1 VREVSFLSHSHDLV
15 IFSVYILIL
24 CCLFGSGKRGDMK
37 GKWLSLMQKGRK
49 KKEKIIIY
57 DLKNNLSR
65 KIERK
70 NITKT

>member
-1 VREVSFLSHSHDLV
+1 
-15 IFSVYILIL
+15 
-24 CCLFGSGKRGDMK
+24 LFGSGKRGDMK